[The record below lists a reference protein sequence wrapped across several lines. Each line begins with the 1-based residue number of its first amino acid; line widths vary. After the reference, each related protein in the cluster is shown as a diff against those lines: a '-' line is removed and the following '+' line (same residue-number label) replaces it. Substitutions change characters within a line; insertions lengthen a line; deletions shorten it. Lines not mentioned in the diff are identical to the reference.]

1 MRLTKTKIILF
12 LVVLLIGMLC
22 FMPKTY
28 ATTYVSGDFKY
39 EVSNNKAKITGY
51 EGSNFTVS
59 IPNKIGNYV
68 VTEIGYNAFRNC
80 SEIETLN
87 IPSSIENIDEYAF
100 SGCNFT
106 TVKFASDVK

>member
-39 EVSNNKAKITGY
+39 EVSNNKAKLTYPVGLASYIL
-51 EGSNFTVS
+51 
-59 IPNKIGNYV
+59 KILMNMQLAD
-68 VTEIGYNAFRNC
+68 VTLQR
-80 SEIETLN
+80 
-87 IPSSIENIDEYAF
+87 
-100 SGCNFT
+100 
-106 TVKFASDVK
+106 